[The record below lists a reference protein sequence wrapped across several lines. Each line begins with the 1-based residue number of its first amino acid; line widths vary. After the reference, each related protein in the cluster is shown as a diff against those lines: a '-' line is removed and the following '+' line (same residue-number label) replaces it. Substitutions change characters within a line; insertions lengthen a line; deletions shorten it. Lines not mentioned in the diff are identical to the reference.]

1 MDEKTRLKLITAVNN
16 AKSED
21 FKIEE
26 MLARRS
32 GSFLHAIVRI
42 CPPQNASLEDIYVNK
57 DKIDLA
63 LRSLDGVSI
72 FSVEMMNPYAHH
84 KQLLLG
90 GACAEAPGAPRESAE
105 ESQPAEMQPESS
117 NNDQSIIPEKDDD
130 VEVTIDNEQLEGAE
144 VKELEGS
151 KK

>member
-1 MDEKTRLKLITAVNN
+1 
-16 AKSED
+16 
-21 FKIEE
+21 
-26 MLARRS
+26 MLTRRS
-32 GSFLHAIVRI
+32 GSFLHTIVRI

-90 GACAEAPGAPRESAE
+90 EASSASAEANASEP
-105 ESQPAEMQPESS
+105 ESQPMEMLPESS
-117 NNDQSIIPEKDDD
+117 NNDQSIIPEEEDD
-130 VEVTIDNEQLEGAE
+130 VEVTIDNDQLEGVE

-151 KK
+151 K

>member
-1 MDEKTRLKLITAVNN
+1 MDEKTRLKLITAINN

-21 FKIEE
+21 FTIEE

-32 GSFLHAIVRI
+32 GSFLHTIVRI

-84 KQLLLG
+84 TQLLLG
-90 GACAEAPGAPRESAE
+90 EASSVADGAPSASEAESE
-105 ESQPAEMQPESS
+105 PVEMLPESS
-117 NNDQSIIPEKDDD
+117 NNDQSIIPEDDDD

-151 KK
+151 K

>member
-1 MDEKTRLKLITAVNN
+1 MKLITAINN

-21 FKIEE
+21 FTIEE
-26 MLARRS
+26 MLTRRS
-32 GSFLHAIVRI
+32 GSFLHTIVRI

-90 GACAEAPGAPRESAE
+90 EASSASAEANASEP
-105 ESQPAEMQPESS
+105 ESQPMEMLPESS
-117 NNDQSIIPEKDDD
+117 NNDQSIIPEEEDD
-130 VEVTIDNEQLEGAE
+130 VEVTIDNDQLEGVE

-151 KK
+151 K

>member
-1 MDEKTRLKLITAVNN
+1 MKLITAINN

-21 FKIEE
+21 FTIEE

-32 GSFLHAIVRI
+32 GSFLHTIVRI

-90 GACAEAPGAPRESAE
+90 EASSASAEANASEP
-105 ESQPAEMQPESS
+105 ESQPMEMLPESS
-117 NNDQSIIPEKDDD
+117 NNDQSIIPEEEDD
-130 VEVTIDNEQLEGAE
+130 VEVTIDNDQLEGVE

-151 KK
+151 K